1 MDYILETQRLRL
13 RQFNADDAGFIVKLL
28 NTKGWLDFIGD
39 KYVHNEDQAVAY
51 LDSGPISSYKKHG
64 FGVLLVELKEGAVPI
79 GMCGLLKRDSLPDPD
94 IGFAFLP
101 EYEGKGYA
109 LESAMATL
117 RYASEN
123 LQIVKISAITKADN
137 RKSIRLLQGLGFRFI
152 SKITFSGA
160 DEGLL
165 LYSNEDAIV
174 V

>member
-1 MDYILETQRLRL
+1 
-13 RQFNADDAGFIVKLL
+13 
-28 NTKGWLDFIGD
+28 
-39 KYVHNEDQAVAY
+39 
-51 LDSGPISSYKKHG
+51 
-64 FGVLLVELKEGAVPI
+64 
-79 GMCGLLKRDSLPDPD
+79 MCGLLKRDSLPDPD